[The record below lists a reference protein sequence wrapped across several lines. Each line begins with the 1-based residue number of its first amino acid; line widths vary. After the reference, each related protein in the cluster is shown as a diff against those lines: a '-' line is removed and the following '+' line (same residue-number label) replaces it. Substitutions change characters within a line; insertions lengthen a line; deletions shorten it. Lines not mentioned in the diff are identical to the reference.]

1 MEFWTH
7 IKTKC
12 SCSLDSKDL
21 SQKTV
26 LWVCLLKSV
35 DTRASGHTT
44 KLRHQRTH
52 RLGDWDSRN
61 YMDIYVSN
69 QWTHGLLDTQ
79 QKNVSLF
86 YSVEIFFYKSISI
99 KALWVCPFK
108 SMDTWTRGHTTKQCL
123 SSVKSSR
130 IYIIICFKSVDSWT
144 FGHTAKNTSLLKGI
158 KWFFFSKSFVSRYV
172 YLN

>member
-35 DTRASGHTT
+35 DTRTSGHTT
-44 KLRHQRTH
+44 KVRHQRTH
-52 RLGDWDSRN
+52 RLEQREQELYGHICFKPLDTWTFGHTAKNISLVYSERFFLKKH
-61 YMDIYVSN
+61 YWYVCLN

-79 QKNVSLF
+79 QNNVYL
-86 YSVEIFFYKSISI
+86 YCTQWICHKKLYGY
-99 KALWVCPFK
+99 VCFK
-108 SMDTWTRGHTTKQCL
+108 SMDAWTTGHTEK
-123 SSVKSSR
+123 
-130 IYIIICFKSVDSWT
+130 
-144 FGHTAKNTSLLKGI
+144 
-158 KWFFFSKSFVSRYV
+158 
-172 YLN
+172 